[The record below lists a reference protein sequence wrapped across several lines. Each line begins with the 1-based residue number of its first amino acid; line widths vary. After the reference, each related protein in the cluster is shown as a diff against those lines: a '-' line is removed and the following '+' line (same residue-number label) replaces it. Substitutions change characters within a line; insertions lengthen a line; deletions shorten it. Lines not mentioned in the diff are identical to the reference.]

1 MAYSD
6 WAKSQYMELNE
17 LGCNGKLSLH
27 SARVRSS
34 GDAVSFWRIGI
45 SGLPDS
51 VLDAIV
57 VEVQHVK
64 DYQHPA
70 LIKVTN
76 VYADVD
82 DLYVYIEMEPV
93 NCTLKDYVKQHI
105 SAQSKVPE
113 QVVWDTAS
121 SLLESLSYLH
131 LLENPTPFLSTSSS
145 SLMDA
150 TNNSRS
156 VNIVGVHASITSST
170 VLVTQEGHIKLG
182 VFGLSATLDEL
193 YSLGYYDVPHCFR
206 APEVTKYKHS
216 LKSDVWA
223 LGATLV
229 DMCVGTLSSR
239 DDFPVNPG
247 SLEHPDLSDYL
258 AQYTPRLRKFLG
270 VCLRFDVTK
279 RHLTNGLMDELAS
292 LKPNGV

>member
-1 MAYSD
+1 MTYSD
-6 WAKSQYMELNE
+6 WAKSQYTELRE
-17 LGCNGKLSLH
+17 LECNGKLSLH

-45 SGLPDS
+45 SGLPES

-57 VEVQHVK
+57 MELQHIK

-70 LIKVTN
+70 LVKITN
-76 VYADVD
+76 VYAEVD
-82 DLYVYIEMEPV
+82 DLYVYIEMEPI
-93 NCTLKDYVKQHI
+93 NCTLKDYANQHI
-105 SAQSKVPE
+105 NTQSKVPE
-113 QVVWDTAS
+113 QAVWDTAGF
-121 SLLESLSYLH
+121 LLEGLSYLH

-170 VLVTQEGHIKLG
+170 VLVTQEGLIKFG
-182 VFGLSATLDEL
+182 IFGLSATLGEL
-193 YSLGYYDVPHCFR
+193 YSFGYYDVPHCFR

-229 DMCVGTLSSR
+229 DMCVGTLSSH

-258 AQYTPRLRKFLG
+258 MQYTSKLKKFLG

-279 RHLTNGLMDELAS
+279 RHLTSGLIDELAS
-292 LKPNGV
+292 LKPNSM